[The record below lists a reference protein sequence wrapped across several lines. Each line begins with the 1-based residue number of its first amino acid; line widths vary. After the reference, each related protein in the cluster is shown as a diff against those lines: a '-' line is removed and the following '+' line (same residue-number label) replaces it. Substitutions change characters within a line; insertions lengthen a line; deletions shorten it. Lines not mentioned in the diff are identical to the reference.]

1 MPRLER
7 LQNELRI
14 PPPTLTAARLLLESS
29 ATAGTELAAAVSPA
43 SDDELKYWAQAFERQ
58 CRDFLDDLL
67 FLAPWRQLPTPSEQM
82 WQRGSV
88 EQVQRLSDLRQ
99 VLRRLDDVP
108 TLRDV
113 AQLAPMLLRSIDEI
127 LANGHEPGPT
137 MPPAEQAWLAEL
149 RHSIVEAGRRAGERL
164 AELETLAL
172 RCQEMADF
180 NYDFLYDKSR
190 LLLSIGYNV
199 DHHRLDPGFYDLLAS
214 EARLGSF
221 VAIAQGKLPQEHWFS
236 LGRLLTAA
244 GGEYPLLSWSGSMFE
259 YLMPLLIMP
268 TFEQTL
274 LDQSCR
280 AVVERQIEYG
290 RRRGI
295 PWGISE
301 SGYNATDVNLIYQ
314 YRTFGVPGLGLKR
327 GLADDLVVA
336 PYASTLALMIAP
348 ERACANLRRLAKDG
362 LLGAHGFYEAV
373 DFTPARVPRGQRSVV
388 IRSFMAHHQGMS
400 FLSLAYLLLD
410 RPMQRPLPVRPAVAS
425 HGVVAAGTCPQ
436 GGPVLPAR
444 RRGHGIPTA
453 SRRGRSDAPC
463 GHQSPECAAGG
474 PSPVEWPVSRHG
486 DRRGRGVQPLGRA
499 SPSRAG
505 RKTLLVIA
513 GETFCYV
520 RDVERGE
527 FWSAAHQPTLK
538 QERGLRSRFLSGS
551 GRVPPS
557 RR

>member
-1 MPRLER
+1 M
-7 LQNELRI
+7 
-14 PPPTLTAARLLLESS
+14 
-29 ATAGTELAAAVSPA
+29 
-43 SDDELKYWAQAFERQ
+43 
-58 CRDFLDDLL
+58 
-67 FLAPWRQLPTPSEQM
+67 
-82 WQRGSV
+82 
-88 EQVQRLSDLRQ
+88 
-99 VLRRLDDVP
+99 LRRLDDVP

-113 AQLAPMLLRSIDEI
+113 AQLSPMLLRSIDEI
-127 LANGHEPGPT
+127 LANLHEQGPST
-137 MPPAEQAWLAEL
+137 LAAENAWFTQL

-244 GGEYPLLSWSGSMFE
+244 GGQYPLLSWSGSMFE

-410 RPMQRPLPVRPAVAS
+410 RPMQRRFQSDPLLRATELLLQERVPKAAPFYPHDGEATESRPRPGGAEATLR
-425 HGVVAAGTCPQ
+425 VVTNPQNAAPE
-436 GGPVLPAR
+436 VHLL
-444 RRGHGIPTA
+444 
-453 SRRGRSDAPC
+453 SNGRY
-463 GHQSPECAAGG
+463 HVMVTAAGG
-474 PSPVEWPVSRHG
+474 GYSRWKG
-486 DRRGRGVQPLGRA
+486 LAVTRWQEDPTRDCWGSILLRPRCG
-499 SPSRAG
+499 AG
-505 RKTLLVIA
+505 RVLVC
-513 GETFCYV
+513 GP
-520 RDVERGE
+520 
-527 FWSAAHQPTLK
+527 SAHAQT
-538 QERGLRSRFLSGS
+538 ERGLRSRFLSGS